1 MQASASTS
9 EAQRFNIHRGVLFRC
24 ERRWPVEL
32 VAHLPRTSSRKSCI
46 LQADTA
52 SRPSPTLRPNAV
64 TRGSGVVDPIRV
76 VGAISSKR

>member
-9 EAQRFNIHRGVLFRC
+9 AQRFKIHRGLLFWC

-52 SRPSPTLRPNAV
+52 SRPSPTLRPSAV
-64 TRGSGVVDPIRV
+64 TRGSGVVDPIRA